1 MFSGWILFETY
12 VNSADV
18 LCDENLGLK
27 HGKQLHGAYFMG
39 ATWIKDN
46 WVPGSGENSLENG
59 ANDLGNGNDILGIG
73 ANLENGEMNLGNVF
87 WFKERRNEFREWR

>member
-1 MFSGWILFETY
+1 MDWK
-12 VNSADV
+12 AR
-18 LCDENLGLK
+18 
-27 HGKQLHGAYFMG
+27 
-39 ATWIKDN
+39 KDN

-87 WFKERRNEFREWR
+87 RFKERRNEFWEWC